1 MSLQSDRLSAA
12 SSHSPGEVLAL
23 ISSGAVA
30 TRADIA
36 RITGLARSTVSQRVD
51 ALIAHGFVDEDADGA
66 STGGAPSSPAGTAD
80 P

>member
-1 MSLQSDRLSAA
+1 MSSPSDRLSAT

-23 ISSGAVA
+23 ISSGSVA

-66 STGGAPSSPAGTAD
+66 STGGRPPHAAGAAD